1 MAIVNMLHNKPEW
14 KGKTLTQEHKE
25 VLTEGI
31 EKERSTL
38 MGGKIY
44 TKK

>member
-1 MAIVNMLHNKPEW
+1 MSYKKLEC

-25 VLTEGI
+25 VLTESVA
-31 EKERSTL
+31 KERSTL